1 MKRGTAWIMAGLMA
15 ACLHAQDADLFF
27 AGRAQLLLDPS
38 RAGFGPGGR
47 ITLVHR
53 DQWLQMPGA
62 WRNDLLA
69 AEWNLRNHRRP
80 TDSWLGMGVVAGQ
93 DRQPDG
99 ALRLTSVGVA
109 PAMHLRAGQRSF
121 LSAGLE
127 MRWTGASWGEAD
139 GAWGTQYDGMR
150 YDPTR
155 PSGEHFN
162 SGRAAW
168 LVARAGLS
176 FTVKNDEESR
186 FRRERNI
193 LVAGVAADHLGHLV
207 LHEEGTPP
215 PAAPMRFTAY
225 VLAEL
230 PHEIWDNGFFAG
242 ELTGQLQGPFRTG
255 RMNLYAGKHLL
266 NMTRHAD
273 GPALVGFKAGL
284 GWQVGNALLANA
296 ALDWGS
302 TTFGLA
308 YGWAMFNTDAAVA
321 GRRTVEVMLQV
332 RFAGGAE

>member
-1 MKRGTAWIMAGLMA
+1 MKRGTAWIMAGLFA
-15 ACLHAQDADLFF
+15 GCLHAQDADLFF

-47 ITLVHR
+47 ITLMHQ

-69 AEWNLRNHRRP
+69 AEWNLRNRHKAVG
-80 TDSWLGMGVVAGQ
+80 SWLGVGLLAAQ

-99 ALRLTSVGVA
+99 ALRGTALGVL
-109 PAMHLRAGQRSF
+109 PTIHLRSGRRSF
-121 LSAGLE
+121 LSAGLHV
-127 MRWTGASWGEAD
+127 RWGSIAQGDLD
-139 GAWGTQYDGMR
+139 GAWGSQYDGVQ
-150 YDPTR
+150 YDPSL
-155 PSGEHFN
+155 PSGERF
-162 SGRAAW
+162 STGQASR
-168 LVARAGLS
+168 LEARAGLS
-176 FTVKNDEESR
+176 FTLKNDAESR

-193 LVAGVAADHLGHLV
+193 LVAGVAADHLGRLV
-207 LHEEGTPP
+207 LREEGTPP
-215 PAAPMRFTAY
+215 AAAPMRFNAY
-225 VLAEL
+225 AMAEL

-242 ELTGQLQGPFRTG
+242 EVIGQLQGPFRTG
-255 RMNLYAGKHLL
+255 RVNIYAGKDLL
-266 NMTRHAD
+266 NRTRSAG
-273 GPALVGFKAGL
+273 GPALLGFKAGL

-302 TTFGLA
+302 TTFGVA

-321 GRRTVEVMLQV
+321 GRRTVEVLLQV